1 MGPRASASSGRAA
14 KASRADFVRDARA
27 RASSSA
33 LLMVLCLLW
42 YLSSALSSNTSKGLM
57 SRRKVPGGDAHSGR
71 LPALFPYPVTLTLVQ
86 FVFVNAFCYA
96 GTRRGL
102 LGDFV
107 LAPRLVPLTVQRVRE
122 LGQISVFNVIGH
134 ALGSVA
140 ISRVP
145 VSMVHTIKALS
156 PLFTVLAYVYLFNVS
171 YPRHTYV
178 SLVPLILGVVL
189 ACSTLSTSGDDVV
202 GFGAALGST
211 FIFVAQNIY
220 SKKLLKPAQAGGAG
234 GAGMPEKM
242 DKVNIL
248 FYSSACSIVL
258 MLPMSLYYDAPRM
271 AAPDAPRLTAHVLW
285 LITANGVVHFAQ
297 NLLAFQ
303 VLAHVSP
310 VTYSIANLF
319 KRVFVILLAIV
330 WFWQPVTALQ
340 WLGIGLTFVGLYMYN
355 NNKERAPAAAPA
367 LPLHHT
373 PSLAPPRAP
382 AAARHPRTL
391 RGASDVVVPLAT
403 PLFSLPPQ

>member
-1 MGPRASASSGRAA
+1 MGHRASASSGRTA
-14 KASRADFVRDARA
+14 KASRADIVRDARA

-33 LLMVLCLLW
+33 LLVVLCLLW

-57 SRRKVPGGDAHSGR
+57 SRRKVPGGDAHAER
-71 LPALFPYPVTLTLVQ
+71 LPALFPYPITLTLVQ
-86 FVFVNAFCYA
+86 FVFVNALCYA
-96 GTRRGL
+96 GTRRRL
-102 LGDFV
+102 LGDLV

-122 LGQISVFNVIGH
+122 VGQISVFNVIGH

-156 PLFTVLAYVYLFNVS
+156 PLFTVLAYAYFFNVS

-178 SLVPLILGVVL
+178 SLAPLILGVVL
-189 ACSTLSTSGDDVV
+189 ACSTLSTSGDDIV

-220 SKKLLKPAQAGGAG
+220 SKKLLKPANAGTAG
-234 GAGMPEKM
+234 VPEKM

-258 MLPMSLYYDAPRM
+258 MLPVSLYYDAPRM
-271 AAPDAPRLTAHVLW
+271 AAPDAPRFTAHVLW
-285 LITANGVVHFAQ
+285 LITANGIVHFAQ

-355 NNKERAPAAAPA
+355 NNKEHAPAAAPA
-367 LPLHHT
+367 LPLHHVPT
-373 PSLAPPRAP
+373 PPSHAHAP
-382 AAARHPRTL
+382 AVARHARTL
-391 RGASDVVVPLAT
+391 RGANDVVVPLAT
-403 PLFSLPPQ
+403 PLYSLPPQ